1 MGGDNPVML
10 KNPVCPDLELW
21 TGAVERLLDI
31 DLKQLSL
38 IHRGFSVLDAAPYRN
53 IPCLEMALEMKKR
66 FPGLPLFCDPS
77 HICGK
82 RGLLYGICAEA
93 LRLDMDGLFIESHCC
108 PEVALSDAA
117 QQLTPEALG
126 KMFENLGIRQVEN
139 NKLHLGCEIL
149 IQRKG

>member
-1 MGGDNPVML
+1 M
-10 KNPVCPDLELW
+10 
-21 TGAVERLLDI
+21 ERLLDI

-66 FPGLPLFCDPS
+66 FPDYLFFAIPV
-77 HICGK
+77 IFVV
-82 RGLLYGICAEA
+82 REA
-93 LRLDMDGLFIESHCC
+93 CCMGSVQEHSGWIWMVYLSNRIAVRRWHCRMQ
-108 PEVALSDAA
+108 A

>member
-1 MGGDNPVML
+1 ML

-77 HICGK
+77 HICG
-82 RGLLYGICAEA
+82 
-93 LRLDMDGLFIESHCC
+93 
-108 PEVALSDAA
+108 
-117 QQLTPEALG
+117 
-126 KMFENLGIRQVEN
+126 
-139 NKLHLGCEIL
+139 
-149 IQRKG
+149 

>member
-1 MGGDNPVML
+1 MDRSCGTFAG
-10 KNPVCPDLELW
+10 
-21 TGAVERLLDI
+21 
-31 DLKQLSL
+31 
-38 IHRGFSVLDAAPYRN
+38 YRFETVVFDTQGIFRIRRCS
-53 IPCLEMALEMKKR
+53 IPKYPLFGNGLGNEKA
-66 FPGLPLFCDPS
+66 FPGITSFCDPS

>member
-1 MGGDNPVML
+1 ML

-93 LRLDMDGLFIESHCC
+93 LRLDMVYLSNRIAVRRWHCRMQ
-108 PEVALSDAA
+108 PNSL
-117 QQLTPEALG
+117 LP
-126 KMFENLGIRQVEN
+126 KP
-139 NKLHLGCEIL
+139 
-149 IQRKG
+149 